1 MLRLL
6 RTHFHR
12 IGKSCTASLIIG
24 LSSFSSLFF
33 AAWAASVSYPLTLST
48 GWNLAG
54 NSTAAPMDVKTGIG
68 AQAGIQSVWKWDPT
82 GSRWAF
88 YAPSLDASGALA
100 SYAATNGYE
109 VLTTINPGEGFWV
122 NASAP
127 VSMGTQR
134 GTGFSLESANLANG
148 WNLVATAD
156 DIPPGTFSSNVGNVT
171 SLWAWDSSS
180 SAWYFYTPSLTTTE
194 LSTYNQS
201 KGYKDFANL
210 TLGKGRGFWVN
221 LLGAPGAFDG
231 NIVLGAPTDT
241 SIKISVFSPDQ
252 SGTVR
257 IAYGTSPGSYPRQ
270 SASAVLSAGTPVEL
284 ALEGLTAD
292 TLYYYRLYYQSADGK
307 GSGPG
312 AEHSFHSARPTG
324 STFTFTIQADSHL
337 DENSILAQY
346 QRTLGNVLTDA
357 PDFHMDLG
365 DTFMCEK
372 YSEPLTAALQRAPD
386 QATVIARYKYER
398 ANFGLVSHSAPVFLV
413 NGNHEGESGWL
424 ADGTANNI
432 AVWTTLAR
440 QQYYVNPVPDGFY
453 SGDSTEEAFV
463 GKRASWYAWQWGDA
477 LFIVLDPF
485 WYTKTTASRDPW
497 AMTLGDRQ
505 YQWLQATL
513 SSSQAKFKFV
523 FIHNLVGG
531 LDGQMRGGIEAAPFF
546 EWGGKNLDGT
556 AGFAQNRPGWS
567 MPIHQM
573 LVRYGVTAV
582 FHGHDHL
589 YAKQDLDGIV
599 YQEVPQPSARNN
611 ASGASLASQ
620 YHYASGTILSSS
632 GHLRVTVGPSGVT
645 AKYIRAWLSANETA
659 QQLNG
664 QVADVWS
671 VAAPTVTGA
680 H

>member
-1 MLRLL
+1 MILKIDLARFFCGCLL
-6 RTHFHR
+6 ALC
-12 IGKSCTASLIIG
+12 ITA
-24 LSSFSSLFF
+24 
-33 AAWAASVSYPLTLST
+33 AAGAPISYPLSFTT

-54 NSTAAPMDVKTGIG
+54 NALSVPLDVRATFGTNV
-68 AQAGIQSVWKWDPT
+68 AIQSVWKWDSS
-82 GSRWAF
+82 GSKWAL
-88 YAPSLDASGALA
+88 YAPALDSSGTLA
-100 SYAATNGYE
+100 SYATANGYG
-109 VLTTINPGEGFWV
+109 VLSTVNPGEGFWV
-122 NASAP
+122 HAATP
-127 VSMGTQR
+127 VVLGNRS
-134 GTGFSLESANLANG
+134 GTGYSLGASSLVSG
-148 WNLVATAD
+148 WNLTATAD
-156 DIPPGTFSSNVGNVT
+156 EVTPSALSTSLGNVT
-171 SLWAWDSSS
+171 TLWAWDSAN
-180 SAWYFYTPSLTTTE
+180 SAWFFYAPALAANNTLAS
-194 LSTYNQS
+194 YIQS
-201 KGYKDFANL
+201 KGYEDFGSL

-221 LLGAPGAFDG
+221 SVGAPGAFDG
-231 NIVLGAPTDT
+231 SIVLGAPTNS

-252 SGTVR
+252 SGTVHV
-257 IAYGTSPGSYPRQ
+257 AYGTLSGSYPLQ
-270 SASAVLSAGTPVEL
+270 SAVATLVAGTPVEI

-292 TLYYYRLYYQSADGK
+292 TLYYYRLYYLSADGK
-307 GSGPG
+307 GSGPT
-312 AEHSFHSARPTG
+312 AEYTFHTARPTG

-346 QRTLGNVLTDA
+346 LRTLGNVLTDA

-372 YSEPLTAALQRAPD
+372 YSEPLTAALQMAPD

-398 ANFGLVSHSAPVFLV
+398 ANFGVVSHSAPVFLV
-413 NGNHEGESGWL
+413 NGNHEGEAGWL
-424 ADGTANNI
+424 ADGTSNNV

-440 QQYYVNPVPDGFY
+440 QKYYVNPVPDGFY

-485 WYTKTTASRDPW
+485 WYTKTMASRDPW

-513 SSSQAKFKFV
+513 ASSQAKYKFV

-531 LDGQMRGGIEAAPFF
+531 LDGQMRGGVEAVPFF
-546 EWGGKNLDGT
+546 EWGGQNLDGT
-556 AGFAQNRPGWS
+556 SGFSQNRPGWS
-567 MPIHQM
+567 MPIHQL

-611 ASGASLASQ
+611 ASGASLAAQ

-645 AKYIRAWLSANETA
+645 AKYIRAWLSVNETA
-659 QQLNG
+659 QQVNG

-671 VAAPTVTGA
+671 ITAPTAART